1 MSDVIATNV
10 RPGDD
15 LLTDIFASIKG
26 AGAAVQNVTNQWA
39 ALQAQNDD
47 IANQRWTLNN
57 AAYQFQQMTPFAQLA
72 LAAAAAWMFVSLVKK
87 G

>member
-1 MSDVIATNV
+1 MSDVIASNV

-15 LLTDIFASIKG
+15 LLADIFGAMKG

-47 IANQRWTLNN
+47 IANGRWTLNN
-57 AAYQFQQMTPFAQLA
+57 AVYQYQQMTPVAQIA
-72 LAAAAAWMFVSLVKK
+72 LAAAAAWMFSALLKK